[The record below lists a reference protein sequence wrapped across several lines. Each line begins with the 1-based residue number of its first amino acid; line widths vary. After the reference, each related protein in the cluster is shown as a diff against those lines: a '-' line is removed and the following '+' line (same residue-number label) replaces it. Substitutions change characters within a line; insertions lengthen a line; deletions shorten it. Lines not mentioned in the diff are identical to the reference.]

1 MRFYVRSQG
10 VLYSSMR
17 GDQTGVFPSLTDFG
31 VEIRFRLEGQKAR
44 SEHVFARFVR
54 LYAVGLDLV
63 VGDGAEVFGVRHQRC
78 VDFGNPLEPVI
89 AGRAEHQFCLE
100 VRVVQERP
108 LEGFKVL
115 NVVEVQTKVPAV
127 LHQLVVGLLG
137 EYSGESTVGEVGCH
151 VVPPRV
157 LVFDGAEFLGL
168 GLGVVTG
175 DVVPCIKQRDGLVG
189 SLIGDRSLEE
199 GEGGERIHRGRVA
212 VVGAVAVLKMEVQA
226 FVDDD
231 EQILSVFLPVQLG
244 EVEAVAF
251 GDSVELVFVTGDF
264 IGEFLFLVN
273 LLRPNVEGLAAIGK
287 RIPADAAVATGDFH
301 HGLAGVELTQN
312 VGIDSCAVVRL
323 REDGFFTDHGVPPF
337 LPVWVQESPSH
348 ALCRACGKRP
358 HTRHW
363 IQEGIPS

>member
-44 SEHVFARFVR
+44 SGHVFARFVR

-78 VDFGNPLEPVI
+78 VDFDNPLEPVI

-168 GLGVVTG
+168 GL
-175 DVVPCIKQRDGLVG
+175 
-189 SLIGDRSLEE
+189 E
-199 GEGGERIHRGRVA
+199 
-212 VVGAVAVLKMEVQA
+212 
-226 FVDDD
+226 
-231 EQILSVFLPVQLG
+231 
-244 EVEAVAF
+244 
-251 GDSVELVFVTGDF
+251 
-264 IGEFLFLVN
+264 
-273 LLRPNVEGLAAIGK
+273 
-287 RIPADAAVATGDFH
+287 
-301 HGLAGVELTQN
+301 
-312 VGIDSCAVVRL
+312 
-323 REDGFFTDHGVPPF
+323 
-337 LPVWVQESPSH
+337 
-348 ALCRACGKRP
+348 
-358 HTRHW
+358 
-363 IQEGIPS
+363 